1 MVKIEAF
8 LPENGE
14 KSKIFLDLL
23 IFSCI
28 SEASPSSS
36 SSKALKNAH
45 KWLTSS
51 WKAPGFPSGL
61 EKALR
66 RVREC
71 YRIEF
76 REGASE
82 RLQSIAASAT
92 PQAHPCLP
100 PLAIS
105 SPEIVAAHSNT
116 GAMDI
121 DGDVEDV
128 SRRVQVRFVTKLKPP
143 FKAPTTTIALPST
156 LTRKGLSSV
165 VNSLLQSGNDD
176 WKHEPFDFLID
187 GELVRMSL
195 EDFLL
200 AKGISAEKTLE
211 IEYIKAVAPRKE
223 EDPSL
228 HDDWVNAVDGSNQ
241 FILTGCYDGLGRIW
255 KGPGNC
261 THILEGHNGV
271 ITSVGV
277 VNSKDNEND
286 TNKVVATGSKD
297 RTVKLW
303 KFDPEPLS
311 ENLKISSFRTLV
323 GHTASVQSL
332 ASQPNGNLI
341 CSGSWDCRINVW
353 QTESNEA
360 DIVSVKKRKKGNKQE
375 ESQSEVRFVTKLK
388 PPFKAPTT
396 TIALPSTLT
405 RKGLSSVV
413 NSLLQSGNDDWKHE
427 PFDFLIDGE
436 LVRMSLED
444 FLLAKGISAEKTLEI
459 EYIKAVAPR
468 KEEDPSLHDDW
479 VSAVDGSNQFILT
492 GCYDGLGRIWKGPE
506 NCTHILEGHN
516 GAITSVGVVNSKDNE
531 NDTNKVVATGSKDR
545 TVKLWKF
552 DPEPL
557 SENLKI
563 SSFRTLVGHTASVQ
577 SLASQPNGNL
587 ICSGSWDCR
596 INVWQTESNEADIV
610 SVKKRK
616 KGNKQE
622 ESQSEGE
629 AVATLVGHTQCVSS
643 VVWPEYGTIYS
654 ASWDHSIRRWDIETG
669 KDTINMFCGKVVN
682 CIDIGGESS
691 ALIAGGCSDPTLRIW
706 DPRKPGTLAPS
717 FQFSSHTSWITACKW
732 HKTSWFH
739 LLSSSYDGK
748 VMLWDLRT
756 AWPLAIIDSH
766 EDKVLCADWWNGDS
780 VCLYLKIE
788 EMKWRCD

>member
-1 MVKIEAF
+1 
-8 LPENGE
+8 
-14 KSKIFLDLL
+14 
-23 IFSCI
+23 
-28 SEASPSSS
+28 
-36 SSKALKNAH
+36 
-45 KWLTSS
+45 
-51 WKAPGFPSGL
+51 
-61 EKALR
+61 
-66 RVREC
+66 
-71 YRIEF
+71 
-76 REGASE
+76 
-82 RLQSIAASAT
+82 
-92 PQAHPCLP
+92 
-100 PLAIS
+100 
-105 SPEIVAAHSNT
+105 
-116 GAMDI
+116 MDI
-121 DGDVEDV
+121 DGDFENV
-128 SRRVQVRFVTKLKPP
+128 SRRVQ
-143 FKAPTTTIALPST
+143 
-156 LTRKGLSSV
+156 
-165 VNSLLQSGNDD
+165 
-176 WKHEPFDFLID
+176 
-187 GELVRMSL
+187 
-195 EDFLL
+195 
-200 AKGISAEKTLE
+200 
-211 IEYIKAVAPRKE
+211 
-223 EDPSL
+223 
-228 HDDWVNAVDGSNQ
+228 
-241 FILTGCYDGLGRIW
+241 
-255 KGPGNC
+255 
-261 THILEGHNGV
+261 
-271 ITSVGV
+271 
-277 VNSKDNEND
+277 
-286 TNKVVATGSKD
+286 
-297 RTVKLW
+297 
-303 KFDPEPLS
+303 
-311 ENLKISSFRTLV
+311 
-323 GHTASVQSL
+323 
-332 ASQPNGNLI
+332 
-341 CSGSWDCRINVW
+341 
-353 QTESNEA
+353 
-360 DIVSVKKRKKGNKQE
+360 
-375 ESQSEVRFVTKLK
+375 VRFVTKLK

-531 NDTNKVVATGSKDR
+531 NYTNKVVATGSKDR

-596 INVWQTESNEADIV
+596 INVWQTECNEADIV

-616 KGNKQE
+616 KGNKEE

-629 AVATLVGHTQCVSS
+629 AVSTLVGHTQCVSS
-643 VVWPEYGTIYS
+643 VVWPEYGKIYS

-691 ALIAGGCSDPTLRIW
+691 ALIAGGCSDPVLRIW

-780 VCLYLKIE
+780 VVSGGADSKLRISSE
-788 EMKWRCD
+788 IAIP